1 MRNLL
6 QSTLTDLEISQFRNR
21 SLVDVYAEDSL
32 RHCKALS
39 KSGSRE
45 NPNKPLEE
53 KIRPKLQRSMLQPA
67 IYIELEIGL
76 LVWTPSTITNDDL
89 QHPVLISELSWA
101 RRFLPAG
108 HTSRSRKGVSGRH
121 TPKYSAS
128 WACRSSGRYQ
138 PAAALSWALQ
148 PHPGRGSRPWL
159 SCLGPEGVCTWCA
172 PVCQSS

>member
-76 LVWTPSTITNDDL
+76 LDT
-89 QHPVLISELSWA
+89 
-101 RRFLPAG
+101 
-108 HTSRSRKGVSGRH
+108 
-121 TPKYSAS
+121 
-128 WACRSSGRYQ
+128 
-138 PAAALSWALQ
+138 
-148 PHPGRGSRPWL
+148 
-159 SCLGPEGVCTWCA
+159 
-172 PVCQSS
+172 